1 MSNNQGM
8 ASCAI
13 GCWVVA
19 ILGGVL
25 AAILLG
31 LLGGWTF
38 VQAVFAAG
46 VVAVAAGIVI
56 SWMMCRPLPPIGT
69 VAATPKPEAAAE
81 AETAIKSEE
90 APDEVAAAPAKA
102 VEDDKIDIKPSAPLA
117 GQSELAARKG
127 DWKYEGAE
135 PAAEEKPEAKPASKP
150 AAAKT
155 RAEPAAKPDPAPAEP
170 VEGMKPATLDAARD
184 GGPDNL
190 KQIKGV
196 GPKLEALLHSM
207 GFYHFDQIASWGAE
221 EIAWVD
227 QNLEGFKGRVTRDE
241 WVSQAK
247 TLAEG
252 GSTAFSSKV
261 KKGGVY

>member
-1 MSNNQGM
+1 MSNNQGL
-8 ASCAI
+8 AGCAI

-46 VVAVAAGIVI
+46 VVAGAAGLVL
-56 SWMMCRPLPPIGT
+56 SWLMCHPLPPIGT
-69 VAATPKPEAAAE
+69 TAVAPKPEAAAE
-81 AETAIKSEE
+81 TETVINPQE
-90 APDEVAAAPAKA
+90 APAKVAAAPAKA
-102 VEDDKIDIKPSAPLA
+102 VEDDKIDIKPSASLA
-117 GQSELAARKG
+117 GESELAARKG
-127 DWKYEGAE
+127 DWKYEGAD
-135 PAAEEKPEAKPASKP
+135 PAAEEKPKAKATPKPKAKPA
-150 AAAKT
+150 AKAD
-155 RAEPAAKPDPAPAEP
+155 RAPAEP
-170 VEGMKPATLDAARD
+170 GAGTKPATLDAARD

-221 EIAWVD
+221 ETAWVD

-252 GSTAFSSKV
+252 GTTEFSSKV

>member
-13 GCWVVA
+13 GCWVIA
-19 ILGGVL
+19 ILGGVF

-46 VVAVAAGIVI
+46 VVAGAAGVVL
-56 SWMMCRPLPPIGT
+56 SWLMCRPLPPIGT
-69 VAATPKPEAAAE
+69 YAVAPKPEAAAE
-81 AETAIKSEE
+81 TETVIKPE
-90 APDEVAAAPAKA
+90 AAPAKVAAAPAKT
-102 VEDDKIDIKPSAPLA
+102 VEDDKIDIKPSASLA
-117 GQSELAARKG
+117 GESELAARKG
-127 DWKYEGAE
+127 DWKYEGAD
-135 PAAEEKPEAKPASKP
+135 PAAEEKPKAKATPKPKAKPA
-150 AAAKT
+150 AKADRT
-155 RAEPAAKPDPAPAEP
+155 PAEP
-170 VEGMKPATLDAARD
+170 GDGTKPATLDAARD

-196 GPKLEALLHSM
+196 GPKLEALLHSL

-221 EIAWVD
+221 ETAWVD

-252 GSTAFSSKV
+252 GTTEFSSKV